1 MNELDDS
8 TPLNLSESDQS
19 INNES
24 DESINNESDH
34 SINNPSKKIN
44 KKYKCIL
51 EYNNSTLALER
62 IKEPICDETYRFRY
76 KRKHVTGDKHFYFCH
91 GNQNCPKSL
100 YILFHSDSLITS
112 IWLASC
118 THFHKSKKPAVLP
131 PKSIAHIN
139 KLYEEKTRWTNN
151 EIIASLRK

>member
-8 TPLNLSESDQS
+8 TPLNLSESVES

-24 DESINNESDH
+24 DESINNESDN
-34 SINNPSKKIN
+34 SINDPSKKIN

-62 IKEPICDETYRFRY
+62 IKEPIYDETYRFRY

-100 YILFHSDSLITS
+100 YIFVSQRFS
-112 IWLASC
+112 
-118 THFHKSKKPAVLP
+118 
-131 PKSIAHIN
+131 
-139 KLYEEKTRWTNN
+139 
-151 EIIASLRK
+151 